1 MKCKWVIG
9 LMLAVVTSL
18 IHADNLVRPG
28 QVWPDTDGVHIN
40 AHGGG
45 ILAYEGSYYWFGEHK
60 VSGPAGNRAQVGVRV
75 YSSKDLGSWK
85 NEGVALA
92 VSNDPGSDIAADSII
107 ERPKVIYN
115 PRTKKFVM
123 WFHLELKG
131 MGYKSARAGV
141 ATADKVTGPFVFQSS
156 FRPNAG
162 LWPQNYTGKEL
173 DGAVEYLVRDMPGGQ
188 MSRDMTLY
196 VDDDGKAYHI
206 TSSEENH
213 TLHISLLTDDFLKP
227 SGKYV
232 RALPM
237 GDNEAVAIWKRAGKY
252 YMIASGI
259 TGWRPNAAKTF
270 VSEHIFGPW
279 QPLGNPVRGTAAQ
292 IDTTFGGQ
300 STFVLALSGQFVFMG
315 DIWHPKDPI
324 DGRYLWLPIEWENDK
339 PILQWRDSWS
349 VQ

>member
-1 MKCKWVIG
+1 
-9 LMLAVVTSL
+9 MLAVVTSL

-115 PRTKKFVM
+115 PRTKKFVL